1 MGRDRDVPDWI
12 GNMFDNYSVNC
23 PDGSIWELNKKISEK
38 SFVLDGDEPDAIAES
53 QAVYHCRQTKGPSM
67 GMEAIAKIRMQV
79 PSEYP
84 ASSDPCIRACE
95 ACIDGYAAPTAQE
108 IDILEH
114 FAKTNCT
121 VVPRLLHCVIKN
133 QDINMLVPRGYLVV
147 LIIEKC
153 PGVTLS
159 DFWDYNEA
167 KREKI
172 RDAFRRDYMKLM
184 ACFAYHGDPGL
195 RNIVYDEQENKCW
208 FIDHES
214 TFITDGPRPT
224 KFYESEYVRWGLK
237 PHVSLGLK

>member
-67 GMEAIAKIRMQV
+67 GMEAIAKIRMQ
-79 PSEYP
+79 
-84 ASSDPCIRACE
+84 
-95 ACIDGYAAPTAQE
+95 
-108 IDILEH
+108 
-114 FAKTNCT
+114 
-121 VVPRLLHCVIKN
+121 
-133 QDINMLVPRGYLVV
+133 
-147 LIIEKC
+147 
-153 PGVTLS
+153 
-159 DFWDYNEA
+159 
-167 KREKI
+167 
-172 RDAFRRDYMKLM
+172 KLM

>member
-12 GNMFDNYSVNC
+12 GNMFDNYSVKC
-23 PDGSIWELNKKISEK
+23 PDGSIWELNEKISEK

-67 GMEAIAKIRMQV
+67 GMEAIAKIRMQ
-79 PSEYP
+79 
-84 ASSDPCIRACE
+84 
-95 ACIDGYAAPTAQE
+95 
-108 IDILEH
+108 
-114 FAKTNCT
+114 
-121 VVPRLLHCVIKN
+121 
-133 QDINMLVPRGYLVV
+133 GYLVV
-147 LIIEKC
+147 LIMEKC

-159 DFWDYNEA
+159 DFWDYDEA

-195 RNIVYDEQENKCW
+195 RNIIYDEQENKCW

-237 PHVSLGLK
+237 PYVSLGLK